1 LGSAFERV
9 EEAVGNSEACVKLS
23 TMNPAEPLPDAQHER
38 FACLLAKGTGVS
50 AAYVL
55 AGYKESPASATR
67 LSKKVNVAARV
78 EWLQKQA
85 ATGDVLDLA
94 EKRRITAEIARTGDK
109 NADRLNAIKVDNDLA
124 GDGSEAKGQGA
135 LALLLGRLRG

>member
-1 LGSAFERV
+1 
-9 EEAVGNSEACVKLS
+9 
-23 TMNPAEPLPDAQHER
+23 MNPADPLPDAQHER

-67 LSKKVNVAARV
+67 LSKKVNVESRV
-78 EWLQKQA
+78 AWLQEQA
-85 ATGDVLDLA
+85 ATGDVLDIA
-94 EKRRITAEIARTGDK
+94 EKRRITAEIARTG
-109 NADRLNAIKVDNDLA
+109 DNDLA

-135 LALLLGRLRG
+135 LALLLGRLRK

>member
-1 LGSAFERV
+1 
-9 EEAVGNSEACVKLS
+9 
-23 TMNPAEPLPDAQHER
+23 MNPAEPLPDAQHER

-135 LALLLGRLRG
+135 LALLLGRLRR

>member
-1 LGSAFERV
+1 MGSAFERV